1 MKNERLWK
9 WEGLSKVR
17 KKTGIVLNQGLAILM
32 SIFKFIFKVLKYVRC
47 INNLDK
53 CKNKNLFVSTFSFMI
68 PTDKRHSWYSET
80 GTCFAIWQ
88 VLI

>member
-32 SIFKFIFKVLKYVRC
+32 SISKFIFKVLKYV
-47 INNLDK
+47 
-53 CKNKNLFVSTFSFMI
+53 
-68 PTDKRHSWYSET
+68 
-80 GTCFAIWQ
+80 A
-88 VLI
+88 